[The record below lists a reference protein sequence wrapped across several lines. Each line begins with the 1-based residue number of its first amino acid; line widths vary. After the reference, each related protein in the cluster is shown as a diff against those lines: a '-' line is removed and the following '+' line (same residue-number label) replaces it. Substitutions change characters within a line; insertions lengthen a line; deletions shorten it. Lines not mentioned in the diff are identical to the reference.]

1 MKEQREKKA
10 MINKIVYFTLTSAA
24 EAPMGIVIRKA
35 GLPPLFFSFLLC
47 FLFPLPL
54 LARLAPLWWSCR
66 SSEGYHPNTEQ
77 HGKSKLWLVSGD
89 GRVAVA
95 APDVCLCSGV
105 LSQSVAKKKWSE
117 ICSVVF
123 TSHQIASP
131 PSFLHADRN
140 VCFSEKAQGL
150 VKLQG
155 GLQTNDLI
163 QASCACWSTPTP
175 RKSDNKGLGFQQG
188 GTRQHVAPHVGSV

>member
-1 MKEQREKKA
+1 MKLQEFRGISPEHGAAWEEQ
-10 MINKIVYFTLTSAA
+10 T
-24 EAPMGIVIRKA
+24 
-35 GLPPLFFSFLLC
+35 
-47 FLFPLPL
+47 
-54 LARLAPLWWSCR
+54 LARPWRRACRRGSSRHVPMLRSAVTISC
-66 SSEGYHPNTEQ
+66 
-77 HGKSKLWLVSGD
+77 
-89 GRVAVA
+89 
-95 APDVCLCSGV
+95 
-105 LSQSVAKKKWSE
+105 KKKWSE

-163 QASCACWSTPTP
+163 QALCAWWSTPTP

-188 GTRQHVAPHVGSV
+188 GTGQHVAPHVGSV